1 MTRWVMWLLA
11 WLAVIGLPWSLGL
24 HAGDISQVLSPVS
37 LSSHT
42 VLRTIGVIRS
52 TRPPSI
58 HTREARDLS
67 ALPRAC
73 LLAGADRPPW
83 LDTRG
88 RPAPGRT
95 LGAWD
100 GGRPGRQLTGE
111 AARVFPKKIHGLGG
125 PDQENRVLQQPLA
138 RPDA

>member
-37 LSSHT
+37 LPSHT
-42 VLRTIGVIRS
+42 VLRTFGVILS

-67 ALPRAC
+67 ALPRPC

-88 RPAPGRT
+88 RPAPGASPWV
-95 LGAWD
+95 LGTAAGQAGSSKARLRACFQRKFTAWAD
-100 GGRPGRQLTGE
+100 PT
-111 AARVFPKKIHGLGG
+111 KKIGFCNSL
-125 PDQENRVLQQPLA
+125 
-138 RPDA
+138 

>member
-37 LSSHT
+37 LSSRT
-42 VLRTIGVIRS
+42 VLRTFGVILS

-58 HTREARDLS
+58 HTRETRDLS
-67 ALPRAC
+67 ALPRPC
-73 LLAGADRPPW
+73 LLVGDDRPRDRPPW

-88 RPAPGRT
+88 PPAPGASPWV
-95 LGAWD
+95 LGTAAGQAGSSKARLRACFQRKFTAWA
-100 GGRPGRQLTGE
+100 GPT
-111 AARVFPKKIHGLGG
+111 KKIGFCNSL
-125 PDQENRVLQQPLA
+125 
-138 RPDA
+138 

>member
-24 HAGDISQVLSPVS
+24 HAGDLSQVLAPVS

-42 VLRTIGVIRS
+42 VLRTIGVILS

-58 HTREARDLS
+58 HTREACDLS

-73 LLAGADRPPW
+73 LLAGAERPPW

-88 RPAPGRT
+88 RPAPGASHWV
-95 LGAWD
+95 LGTAAGQAGSSKARLRACFQRKFTAW
-100 GGRPGRQLTGE
+100 
-111 AARVFPKKIHGLGG
+111 AG
-125 PDQENRVLQQPLA
+125 PTKNIGFCNSL
-138 RPDA
+138 